1 MPNRE
6 TKTMPSSNKPISL
19 VAACFSL
26 ALLASVANAQD
37 REAIIAKAKEEKTL
51 VYYSTADIRDG
62 TAMVHAF
69 QRKYPFIEPKLFRLG
84 SVQVVVKVL
93 QEHRG
98 GVHLFDVLSATSFQF
113 YEIFKEDLFQK
124 YDSLERRAFL
134 DDFKDKEGFW
144 VSAYHNASVMAYN
157 TSLLKASELP
167 KSYDDLLEPKWKG
180 KMLMD
185 NRDTEWYASMIQVLG
200 REKALRLMR
209 GLAKQDLSF
218 RNGRTLITQVL
229 ASGEAPLAVNNY
241 DHLVQSAKKRG
252 APLES
257 IPAHPVISRVTP
269 IALSKYAPHPNV
281 GKLFIDFSLSEE
293 GQKILRSFG
302 RSSARKGIEPDEL
315 QKKGVKLYVSDISL
329 AKDYAR
335 YDKEFRE
342 IFGLK

>member
-1 MPNRE
+1 MMSRTTNLRLIAIF
-6 TKTMPSSNKPISL
+6 SWL
-19 VAACFSL
+19 VL
-26 ALLASVANAQD
+26 ATGVFAQD
-37 REAIIAKAKEEKTL
+37 REAMIAKAKEEKTL
-51 VYYSTADIRDG
+51 VYYSTTDIRDG
-62 TAMVHAF
+62 TAMMHAF
-69 QRKYPFIEPKLFRLG
+69 QKKYPFVEPKLFRLG
-84 SVQVVVKVL
+84 STQIVVKVL

-98 GVHLFDVLSATSFQF
+98 GVHLFDVLSATSCQF

-124 YDSLERRAFL
+124 YDSPERRAFF
-134 DDFKDKEGFW
+134 DDFKDKDGYW
-144 VSAYHNASVMAYN
+144 ASAYHNASVMAYN
-157 TSLLKASELP
+157 TSLLKPAELP

-185 NRDTEWYASMIQVLG
+185 NRETEWYASMIQVLG
-200 REKALRLMR
+200 RDKAVKFMR

-252 APLES
+252 APVES
-257 IPAHPVISRVTP
+257 IPATPVISRVTP
-269 IALSKYAPHPNV
+269 IALGKYAPHPNI
-281 GKLFIDFSLSEE
+281 GRLFIDFSLSEE

-302 RSSARKGIEPDEL
+302 RSSARKGIDPDEL
-315 QKKGVKLYVSDISL
+315 QKKGIKLYVSDISL

-342 IFGLK
+342 IFGL

>member
-1 MPNRE
+1 MMSC
-6 TKTMPSSNKPISL
+6 TKALSL
-19 VAACFSL
+19 IAIFSWLVL
-26 ALLASVANAQD
+26 ATDVFAQD

-51 VYYSTADIRDG
+51 VYYSTTDIRDG

-69 QRKYPFIEPKLFRLG
+69 QKKYPFVEPKLFRLG
-84 SVQVVVKVL
+84 STQIVIKVL

-113 YEIFKEDLFQK
+113 YEMFKEDLFQK
-124 YDSLERRAFL
+124 YDSPERRAFL
-134 DDFKDKEGFW
+134 DNFKDKDGYW
-144 VSAYHNASVMAYN
+144 ASAYHNASVMAYN
-157 TSLLKASELP
+157 TSLLKAAELP

-185 NRDTEWYASMIQVLG
+185 NRETEWYASMIQVLG
-200 REKALRLMR
+200 REKAVKLMR
-209 GLAKQDLSF
+209 GLAKQELSF

-252 APLES
+252 APVES
-257 IPAHPVISRVTP
+257 IPATPVISRVTP
-269 IALSKYAPHPNV
+269 IALGKHAPHPNI
-281 GKLFIDFSLSEE
+281 GRLFIDFSLSEE

-302 RSSARKGIEPDEL
+302 RSSARKGIDPDEL
-315 QKKGVKLYVSDISL
+315 QKKGIKLYVSDISL

-342 IFGLK
+342 IFGL

>member
-1 MPNRE
+1 MMSCIKNLRLIAIF
-6 TKTMPSSNKPISL
+6 SWL
-19 VAACFSL
+19 VL
-26 ALLASVANAQD
+26 ATAVFAQD

-51 VYYSTADIRDG
+51 VYYSTTDIRDG

-69 QRKYPFIEPKLFRLG
+69 QKKYPFVEPKLFRLG
-84 SVQVVVKVL
+84 STQIVIKVL

-113 YEIFKEDLFQK
+113 YEMFKEDLFQK
-124 YDSLERRAFL
+124 YDSPERRAFL
-134 DDFKDKEGFW
+134 DNFKDKDGYW
-144 VSAYHNASVMAYN
+144 ASAYHNASVMAYN
-157 TSLLKASELP
+157 TSLLKAAELP

-185 NRDTEWYASMIQVLG
+185 NRETEWYASMIQVLG
-200 REKALRLMR
+200 RDKAVKLMR

-252 APLES
+252 APVES
-257 IPAHPVISRVTP
+257 IPATPVISRVTP
-269 IALSKYAPHPNV
+269 IALGKYAPHPNI
-281 GKLFIDFSLSEE
+281 GRLFIDFSLSEE

-302 RSSARKGIEPDEL
+302 RSSARKGIDPDEL
-315 QKKGVKLYVSDISL
+315 QKKGIKLHVSDISL

-342 IFGLK
+342 IFGL

>member
-1 MPNRE
+1 MMWC
-6 TKTMPSSNKPISL
+6 TQGLCLMAIFSGL
-19 VAACFSL
+19 VFATGVF
-26 ALLASVANAQD
+26 AQD
-37 REAIIAKAKEEKTL
+37 REATIAKAKEEKTL
-51 VYYSTADIRDG
+51 VYYSTTDIRDG
-62 TAMVHAF
+62 TAMMHAF
-69 QRKYPFIEPKLFRLG
+69 QKKYPFVEPKLFRLG
-84 SVQVVVKVL
+84 STQVVTKVL

-124 YDSLERRAFL
+124 YDSPERRAFL
-134 DDFKDKEGFW
+134 DDFKDKDGYW
-144 VSAYHNASVMAYN
+144 VSAYHNASVIAYN
-157 TSLLKASELP
+157 TGLLKPAELP

-185 NRDTEWYASMIQVLG
+185 NRETEWYASMIQVLG
-200 REKALRLMR
+200 REKAVRLMR

-252 APLES
+252 APVES
-257 IPAHPVISRVTP
+257 IPATPVISRVTP
-269 IALSKYAPHPNV
+269 MALGKYAPHPNI
-281 GKLFIDFSLSEE
+281 GRLFIDFSLSEE

-302 RSSARKGIEPDEL
+302 RSSARKGIDPDEL
-315 QKKGVKLYVSDISL
+315 QKKGIRLYVSDISL

-342 IFGLK
+342 IFGL